1 MARPKRV
8 VEEIENEG
16 EITAEAVEAERQR
29 LSELESKQSMNKRT
43 FKAEK
48 PEGMRGIDGQDQVM
62 VICVR
67 RIGLDNGTSDVGE
80 EVSIPKE
87 TAARLQDVGA
97 IKVKL

>member
-48 PEGMRGIDGQDQVM
+48 HEGIRGISGADQIK

-67 RIGLDNGTSDVGE
+67 RIGLDDGTSDVGE
-80 EVSIPKE
+80 EISIPKE
-87 TAARLQDVGA
+87 IAAKLQDVGA